1 MSTYPVP
8 VRRDLPTNA
17 ALHPFVYRAIIGLT
31 IWLVLSAWAL
41 FSRGTY
47 EGLTLSVITFFFL
60 ILVGIPVLLWR
71 TWQHNAGLH
80 DQLDHDEPFNE
91 WASSSFATWTG
102 AISGWEAATQ
112 ILLPIAAVAIGMT
125 IFGLTYLF
133 AVPHAGS

>member
-60 ILVGIPVLLWR
+60 ILVGIPVASL
-71 TWQHNAGLH
+71 AYVAALH
-80 DQLDHDEPFNE
+80 DQLDHNEPFNE

-125 IFGLTYLF
+125 IFSLTYLF